1 MVGSTSME
9 CNFAIVQQVT
19 IVSID
24 DRNVSFTT
32 RGTRPSGTSD
42 ENLRKT
48 FTVAVS
54 EIYDRTIN
62 GAPPPV
68 ELIPGATG
76 NLFLSR
82 VGWQCMTDDGFR
94 IFGSDHAIFK
104 YPQCGAITSPVMTQM
119 TVIPT
124 SVIVRGHLREQT
136 T

>member
-1 MVGSTSME
+1 MVGSTNTD

-24 DRNVSFTT
+24 DTNVSFTT
-32 RGTRPSGTSD
+32 RSTGPSGSSD
-42 ENLRKT
+42 DNLRKT

-54 EIYDRTIN
+54 EIYPRAIL

-82 VGWQCMTDDGFR
+82 IGWQCVTDDGFR
-94 IFGSDHAIFK
+94 IYGSDHAIFK
-104 YPQCGAITSPVMTQM
+104 
-119 TVIPT
+119 
-124 SVIVRGHLREQT
+124 
-136 T
+136 